1 MERLRYTAFRQWLSG
16 FERHFVNGT
25 PNRNQ
30 RQVIKDML
38 DLVVSGPEAVKDA
51 AFDVIGPQPPRT

>member
-1 MERLRYTAFRQWLSG
+1 MERLTYTAFKRWLDG
-16 FERHFVNGT
+16 FERHFPGGT

-38 DLVVSGPEAVKDA
+38 DLVRSGPEAVRDA
-51 AFDVIGPQPPRT
+51 AFDVIGPQPTSE